1 MLVMKGTQSLEG
13 QEPRGASRQA
23 TPLAAAWRN
32 ALTARNTL
40 DLRKAVVEE
49 LCRQFNEL
57 CGDIV
62 ANGNNAERVY
72 QVRMLDASLA
82 QARRQLAFAH
92 SQLEEALGELRRAQS
107 ARHGDGSGDQA
118 FAASGNE

>member
-1 MLVMKGTQSLEG
+1 MMKGTQSLEG
-13 QEPRGASRQA
+13 QEPRGESPRA

-32 ALTARNTL
+32 ALTTRNTL

-49 LCRQFNEL
+49 LCRQFDEL

-82 QARRQLAFAH
+82 QARRQLEFAH

-107 ARHGDGSGDQA
+107 ARHGGGSGDQA
-118 FAASGNE
+118 FAASRNE